1 MTASNKS
8 ADLDLFVVNT
18 NFTSIVGISNG
29 GSSDESITT
38 GSLPAG
44 QYYIAVS
51 YADDGG
57 NYSTNYTLAVTR

>member
-1 MTASNKS
+1 M
-8 ADLDLFVVNT
+8 VNT